1 MINQIIITING
12 DYRVESKKNQNT
24 IVISNSENVEI
35 DQNYTLL
42 QTNFT
47 SIDDLI
53 KAEKIIKK
61 QLIPI
66 HKITIVNKN
75 IDLNML
81 SYQYD
86 YKFIKDNYLIL
97 ANIIFFLNLLISNFD
112 KDLKIILSIEKKNH
126 YKVHVNNF
134 NEAVI
139 NYLDLFKK
147 DLKGSYNITIKKL
160 N

>member
-12 DYRVESKKNQNT
+12 DDSFETKKEHNT
-24 IVISNSENVEI
+24 IVISNRENVEI

-75 IDLNML
+75 IDLNMI

-112 KDLKIILSIEKKNH
+112 KDLKIILLFEKKNH
-126 YKVHVNNF
+126 YKVHLNIF